1 MVMTRIFSGI
11 LIVSAVV
18 LFGAC
23 AAPTRTIRIG
33 STPTGAD
40 VRSTPERQGPR
51 DFLLGQTPLVHTF
64 VFGGDGDGP
73 ATYNLEFKKP
83 GFEPKTVVVKR
94 DETAAAIDVTL
105 DREMVRDVE
114 KLVVV
119 VSDERGY
126 TLERRTVRAWVE
138 DIEREGL
145 AASNLVRIGDNQ
157 SVLGMT
163 VAPDGNVLYFALG
176 EQVKDERGRERMVAN
191 LRAITATGGG
201 LTQVTSGQWLDA
213 SPTVSSDGQFLVF
226 NSNRIQLDRP
236 DIFRISTAKTGGIA
250 VLRQTSDGANYQ
262 PSTAAGGV
270 IAFTYKPRYQGRS
283 SGEAQ
288 IWTLGGEAG
297 YPTQLRGGSMPAVSP
312 SGREIAFVGDDKQLW
327 VMPVGGQNPVQLT
340 SDAIGKDG
348 KRNPAWS
355 PDGRYIV
362 FASDVGRD
370 GRNVANYDIW
380 LIPARG
386 GVPQQLTTNGSDD
399 DFPVVSP
406 DRKHIYFVSNRGFR
420 EGIWRIPF
428 PKAD

>member
-1 MVMTRIFSGI
+1 
-11 LIVSAVV
+11 
-18 LFGAC
+18 
-23 AAPTRTIRIG
+23 
-33 STPTGAD
+33 
-40 VRSTPERQGPR
+40 
-51 DFLLGQTPLVHTF
+51 
-64 VFGGDGDGP
+64 
-73 ATYNLEFKKP
+73 
-83 GFEPKTVVVKR
+83 VVVKR
-94 DETAAAIDVTL
+94 DETAAAIDVIL